1 MSYFFFLLV
10 TNKHNRCEG
19 LIILSL
25 WVLPLQSTDIYDA
38 GLTISYTIVEH
49 YILAFVYNNSSIQV
63 MVIYFV
69 RFSMLPPVLKYL
81 RTASARAVYIH
92 TSSVDISGITK
103 TDNQMTMYHH
113 SNGHL
118 NLLPNTYV
126 ALS

>member
-19 LIILSL
+19 LIISSL

-49 YILAFVYNNSSIQV
+49 YTLAFVYNNSSIQV
-63 MVIYFV
+63 TVIYFV

-92 TSSVDISGITK
+92 MYFVDISASQKQITK
-103 TDNQMTMYHH
+103 
-113 SNGHL
+113 
-118 NLLPNTYV
+118 
-126 ALS
+126 